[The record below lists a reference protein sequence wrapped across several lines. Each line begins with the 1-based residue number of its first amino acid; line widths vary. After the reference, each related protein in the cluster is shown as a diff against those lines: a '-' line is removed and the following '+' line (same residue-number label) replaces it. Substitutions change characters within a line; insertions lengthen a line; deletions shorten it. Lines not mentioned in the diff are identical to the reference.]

1 MRKTGRKE
9 IMKIVLIV
17 IYLIL
22 TVSGLMLMKM
32 GGNTGTFSVKNQE
45 LNFGINLIS
54 ALGFICY
61 ICSFLLFT
69 KIVLMFDLSYI
80 YPIITGI
87 VQILS
92 LVLSAIVLKEKL
104 SWQIIV
110 GAVIVVIG
118 ILIMNIK
125 IPDNV

>member
-1 MRKTGRKE
+1 
-9 IMKIVLIV
+9 MKIVLIV